1 MAWIPIAGQ
10 RARAHHRDLPG
21 SGCATDRTQQL
32 EQRRADRAREVKPEA
47 RTKLEKT
54 LLYLDLD
61 EHCDCCT
68 E

>member
-1 MAWIPIAGQ
+1 LLASVLALITAISPAAGAQ
-10 RARAHHRDLPG
+10 
-21 SGCATDRTQQL
+21 TTRTRQL
-32 EQRRADRAREVKPEA
+32 EQRRADRAREVKSEA